1 MRFNFLRKLLQFKT
15 EEEVKPLEHKHIYA
29 YDFDGVVSIGVTPR
43 NEGDVI
49 ITGRC
54 EEEAEYVYSVLEE
67 RGIKNKVY
75 FNPMT
80 LEDRGNHT
88 LKSRRYSGKH
98 KAKTIQKLSAKAIH
112 VTRFFEDDRVQAKI
126 VSEKWPKIQM
136 VIVDSKLVEK

>member
-1 MRFNFLRKLLQFKT
+1 MAWFNFLNFFKT
-15 EEEVKPLEHKHIYA
+15 EKKVEPVKHQHIYA

-43 NEGDVI
+43 HENDVI

-67 RGIKNKVY
+67 RGITNKVY

-88 LKSRRYSGKH
+88 LKSRRFSGKH
-98 KAKTIQKLSAKAIH
+98 KAKTIQRLAAKAIH
-112 VTRFFEDDRVQAKI
+112 VDRFFEDDRVQAKI

-136 VIVDSKLVEK
+136 VIVDSNLVEK